1 MKEITPEDLDGLAP
15 AGDQVGQPHFRVLVA
30 DGDEADR
37 RFIIWQLGKAWPCER
52 DMMVECAADGAEA
65 LEKIRGHRYALVV
78 LDWNLSHLDG
88 ALVLRGMR
96 EEGVRIPVVV
106 VSDQRREAVARDLET
121 MAAAF
126 VRRGTMNPYSFGS
139 AIAASIQMQE
149 DRCPVR
155 PDLETMPA

>member
-1 MKEITPEDLDGLAP
+1 MKEITPKDLDGLAP
-15 AGDQVGQPHFRVLVA
+15 AGDQAGPTHFHVLVA
-30 DGDEADR
+30 DSDEADR

>member
-1 MKEITPEDLDGLAP
+1 MKEITIEDLDGLAP
-15 AGDQVGQPHFRVLVA
+15 AGDQADPPHFRVLVA

-126 VRRGTMNPYSFGS
+126 VRRGALNPCSFGS
-139 AIAASIQMQE
+139 AISASIQMQE

-155 PDLETMPA
+155 PDLESMRA